1 MKVRVKA
8 LIKIQYLFGQRCV
21 YTSIAIHCN
30 SLMMISEMKVWLEE
44 EGEGMRMKRGE
55 LEMARESQQEEE
67 EHVLISV
74 MASVMIY
81 QVLQGN

>member
-1 MKVRVKA
+1 
-8 LIKIQYLFGQRCV
+8 
-21 YTSIAIHCN
+21 
-30 SLMMISEMKVWLEE
+30 MMISEMKVWLEE
-44 EGEGMRMKRGE
+44 EGEGMRMKMGE

-81 QVLQGN
+81 QVLQGY

>member
-1 MKVRVKA
+1 
-8 LIKIQYLFGQRCV
+8 
-21 YTSIAIHCN
+21 
-30 SLMMISEMKVWLEE
+30 MKVWLEE

-81 QVLQGN
+81 QACIILLSVVILVCFIWIRNCFGLPT